1 VGMSHIKSHDTKGI
15 LLNKKESKMN
25 KEYCEACND
34 NHFLLSNDENN
45 NPDLQRCD
53 ECKYFEN
60 DDEAKKYVLK
70 FINKEAK

>member
-1 VGMSHIKSHDTKGI
+1 
-15 LLNKKESKMN
+15 MN

-34 NHFLLSNDENN
+34 NHFLLSNDEDG

-53 ECKYFEN
+53 ECKHFEN